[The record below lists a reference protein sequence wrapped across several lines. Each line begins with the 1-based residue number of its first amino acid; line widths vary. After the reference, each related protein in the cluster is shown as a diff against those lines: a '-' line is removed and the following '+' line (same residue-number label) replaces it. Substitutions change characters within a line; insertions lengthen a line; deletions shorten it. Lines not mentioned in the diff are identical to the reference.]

1 MNLSVINNSC
11 KFTRFLEFK
20 ANLFWTNI
28 VVSVCFHMITI
39 VLCLKKLW
47 LKDNH
52 INWKAMSWV
61 GTNVLFL
68 QSGAITVKYR
78 LCHWQII
85 ATSTAELFYFIRL
98 RLISPPPAS
107 IIYKI
112 ITTDAHWH
120 CPIITHPDNSKTLWN
135 NCVPIRVFYFISL
148 FLFFF
153 SIIGSNKWGC
163 GVLIILTVKVIYL
176 NLLLVVLLVAQ
187 R

>member
-1 MNLSVINNSC
+1 MNLSVINSC

-20 ANLFWTNI
+20 ENLFWTNI
-28 VVSVCFHMITI
+28 VVSVWFYMITI
-39 VLCLKKLW
+39 VWCLKKLW
-47 LKDNH
+47 LALDNH

-135 NCVPIRVFYFISL
+135 NCVPSRVFL

-153 SIIGSNKWGC
+153 SSDPTN
-163 GVLIILTVKVIYL
+163 GVGLFS
-176 NLLLVVLLVAQ
+176 Q
-187 R
+187 